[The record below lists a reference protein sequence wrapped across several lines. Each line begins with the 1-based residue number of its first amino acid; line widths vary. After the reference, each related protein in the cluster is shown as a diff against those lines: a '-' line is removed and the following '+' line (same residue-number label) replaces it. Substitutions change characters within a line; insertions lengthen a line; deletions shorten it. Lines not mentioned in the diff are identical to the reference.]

1 MRRMELQPITKARF
15 DALTQRD
22 DPERKRHARAL
33 LALAEQCGIPVNEL
47 VEQEWLADPSERT
60 LGLVYFDAAE
70 KDWSWAVLIRKENGV
85 FRPYLGAPRPTR
97 DDAINRMQAFA
108 RSLVR
113 CGQSILP
120 QSASL
125 N

>member
-1 MRRMELQPITKARF
+1 MDLQPITKARF

-22 DPERKRHARAL
+22 DPERKRHARVL
-33 LALAEQCGIPVNEL
+33 LALAEQSGIPVNDL
-47 VEQEWLADPSERT
+47 VEQEWWADPSERV
-60 LGLVYFDAAE
+60 LGVVFFDAADR
-70 KDWSWAVLIRKENGV
+70 DWSWTVLIRKENGA
-85 FRPYLGAPRPTR
+85 FRPYLGAPHPTR

-113 CGQSILP
+113 RGESIVP
-120 QSASL
+120 QSVSL

>member
-1 MRRMELQPITKARF
+1 MDLHPITKARH

-33 LALAEQCGIPVNEL
+33 LALAEKYGIPVNDV
-47 VEQEWLADPSERT
+47 VEQEWWADPSERV
-60 LGLVYFDAAE
+60 LGVVFFDAADR
-70 KDWSWAVLIRKENGV
+70 DWSWTVLIRKENGA
-85 FRPYLGAPRPTR
+85 FRFHIGAPCPTR
-97 DDAINRMQAFA
+97 DDAVNGMQGFA

-113 CGQSILP
+113 RGESIFP
-120 QSASL
+120 QSVSL

>member
-1 MRRMELQPITKARF
+1 MELQPITKARF

-22 DPERKRHARAL
+22 NPERKRHGRAL
-33 LALAEQCGIPVNEL
+33 LALAQQCGIPVNDL
-47 VEQEWLADPSERT
+47 VEHEWWADPSERA
-60 LGLVYFDAAE
+60 LGLLCFDAAE
-70 KDWSWAVLIRKENGV
+70 KDWSWAVLIRKEKGA
-85 FRPYLGAPRPTR
+85 FRPYLGAPRPSR

-113 CGQSILP
+113 CGPSIVP

>member
-33 LALAEQCGIPVNEL
+33 LALAQQSGIPVNDV
-47 VEQEWLADPSERT
+47 VEQEWWADPSECA
-60 LGLVYFDAAE
+60 LGVVFFDAAE
-70 KDWSWAVLIRKENGV
+70 KDWSWTVWIRKENGA
-85 FRPYLGAPRPTR
+85 FRPYLGAAHPTR
-97 DDAINRMQAFA
+97 DDAVNRMQDFA
-108 RSLVR
+108 RILVR
-113 CGQSILP
+113 CGQSIVP
-120 QSASL
+120 QSLSL

>member
-1 MRRMELQPITKARF
+1 MDLHPITKARF

-33 LALAEQCGIPVNEL
+33 LALAQHSGIPVNDL
-47 VEQEWLADPSERT
+47 VEQAWWADPSERL
-60 LGLVYFDAAE
+60 LGVVFFDAADR
-70 KDWSWAVLIRKENGV
+70 DWSWTVLIRKENGA
-85 FRPYLGAPRPTR
+85 FRFHIGAPCPTR
-97 DDAINRMQAFA
+97 DDAVNGMQGFA

-113 CGQSILP
+113 RGESIVP
-120 QSASL
+120 QSVSL

>member
-1 MRRMELQPITKARF
+1 MDLQPITKARF

-22 DPERKRHARAL
+22 DPERKRHGRAL
-33 LALAEQCGIPVNEL
+33 LALAQQCGIPVNDL
-47 VEQEWLADPSERT
+47 VEQEWWADPSERA
-60 LGLVYFDAAE
+60 LGLLFFDAAE
-70 KDWSWAVLIRKENGV
+70 KDWSWAVLIRKENGA
-85 FRPYLGAPRPTR
+85 FLPYLGAPRPSR

-108 RSLVR
+108 RSLVQ
-113 CGQSILP
+113 CGQSIVP